1 MNLRILHCSFINHQS
16 TISIEVIFSVIRLK
30 NVKTRGKRRIPRKKD
45 EFRGKK
51 ANSAVNSA
59 ARLVKIQIPRLGSKF
74 RGPRKTVGPIN
85 MTFVYTIGACNKMV
99 LILIFDQTEKFR
111 MF

>member
-16 TISIEVIFSVIRLK
+16 AISIEVIFSVIRLK
-30 NVKTRGKRRIPRKKD
+30 NIKVRGKRRIPRKKD

-59 ARLVKIQIPRLGSKF
+59 ARLVKTQIPRLGSKIP
-74 RGPRKTVGPIN
+74 RPRKTAGPSN
-85 MTFVYTIGACNKMV
+85 EPWH
-99 LILIFDQTEKFR
+99 LDLEEDQTPK
-111 MF
+111 